1 MTELILS
8 LGSNIDADRN
18 IRCALDLLEDIFGG
32 LEMSSVYESESVG
45 FLGDNFLNLVAIF
58 VTEFD
63 LAFVNKT
70 LKSIE
75 DRLGR
80 DRSAEKFSSRPI
92 DIDILIFGDSTGEEC
107 GIELPRAEILQNAF
121 VLRPLTE
128 LRPSAI
134 HSHTGQSF
142 SDLWSAYDHSLQNLW
157 PINFAR

>member
-18 IRCALDLLEDIFGG
+18 IRCALDLLEDFFGG

-45 FLGDNFLNLVAIF
+45 FSGDNFLNLIAIS
-58 VTEFD
+58 VTDFD
-63 LAFVNKT
+63 LSFVNET

-121 VLRPLTE
+121 VLRPLAE
-128 LRPSAI
+128 LRPRTM
-134 HSHTGQSF
+134 HTHTGQNF
-142 SDLWSAYDHSLQNLW
+142 SDLWRAYDQSLQNLW

>member
-1 MTELILS
+1 LTELILS

-18 IRCALDLLEDIFGG
+18 IRCALDLLENVFGK

-45 FLGDNFLNLVAIF
+45 FFGDNFLNLVAIF

-63 LAFVNKT
+63 LALINET

-128 LRPSAI
+128 LRPSTI
-134 HSHTGQSF
+134 HAQTGQTF
-142 SDLWSAYDHSLQNLW
+142 SDLWRAYDHSLQNLW